1 MNKLPAID
9 RYIAR
14 LIFFP
19 MVGTLVLSAMLLVLE
34 KMLRLFDFV
43 ATEGGPVEDWAR
55 LISSLGVLGETKRA
69 RAIFENAREVFA
81 NDPAAMDDI
90 NRAGERA
97 GVKE

>member
-1 MNKLPAID
+1 M
-9 RYIAR
+9 
-14 LIFFP
+14 
-19 MVGTLVLSAMLLVLE
+19 
-34 KMLRLFDFV
+34 
-43 ATEGGPVEDWAR
+43 EDWAR